1 MSTRIIQTL
10 RIQDHDGSFVTIAKD
25 DIPEFLHQ
33 HYRDRLMPNPAARG
47 MTIQAF
53 LGQELMQTLPQV
65 DQNLHQRLVDPIT
78 YIEIENI
85 VKTMKTTSTPGPL
98 GITNNLLKE
107 LIKFSSSL
115 FATMGNEYL
124 FGVKQPEK
132 YFYHRRIVK

>member
-1 MSTRIIQTL
+1 
-10 RIQDHDGSFVTIAKD
+10 
-25 DIPEFLHQ
+25 
-33 HYRDRLMPNPAARG
+33 MPNSVAGG

-65 DQNLHQRLVDPIT
+65 DQTLHQRLISPIT

-107 LIKFSSSL
+107 IIKFNSSL
-115 FATMGNEYL
+115 FASMGNEVL
-124 FGVKQPEK
+124 FGDKQPENIFTIEK
-132 YFYHRRIVK
+132 